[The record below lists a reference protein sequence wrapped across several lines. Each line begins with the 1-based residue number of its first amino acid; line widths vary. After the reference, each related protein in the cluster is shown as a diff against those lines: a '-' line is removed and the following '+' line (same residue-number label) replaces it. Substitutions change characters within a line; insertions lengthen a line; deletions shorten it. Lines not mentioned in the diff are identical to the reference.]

1 MKYTQKEIAGFR
13 REKAEI
19 EERRAELKKQIANHR
34 ESNEDVSD
42 EKLRELQESVSE
54 VGKRAAELDLILR
67 QAEEPQKRGDVMNLK
82 TQTKEINEENYRE
95 SQEYRD
101 AFYRSLSAKSISDAD
116 AAIMNFGKREGVNGG
131 SINSGG
137 GYLVPTTTLNSIKSV
152 LMEYGKLYSAVT
164 KYTFD
169 GDVSLP
175 IGNVS
180 ETEKDE
186 NGIVKLKF
194 EFTEV
199 KIAQDATVATV
210 EVKNILLKNSITAL
224 EDFIAKQLGKWLAI
238 KLDMAVA
245 YGSESF
251 DGIIP
256 SLKPKTYTNVDWTFL
271 CKEIIGGLKGAYSRR
286 GAFVMNTQTLW
297 RRFMAITA
305 GTAGIPL
312 AQDTPIVHF
321 ENGTWYILDKAVIET
336 DAMQDDDFIFGA
348 LNDNYIANESQE
360 FVIEADPSPKFGE
373 DKTQW
378 RGKVYSGGSTV
389 LPQEAFLFFVL
400 DVDKAQKP
408 KVSKNAGT
416 ITKGTL
422 VELTSDTEKAT
433 IYYTLD
439 GSEPTRKSEK
449 YTASGKVEITKSCTL
464 KAIATKGGMADS
476 EVLTVAYTVSG

>member
-19 EERRAELKKQIANHR
+19 EEKRAELKKQIANHR
-34 ESNEDVSD
+34 ESNEDLSD
-42 EKLRELQESVSE
+42 EKLREIQEAVSE
-54 VGKRAAELDLILR
+54 VGKRAAELDSILR
-67 QAEEPQKRGDVMNLK
+67 EAELPEQRGDIMGLNVRQK
-82 TQTKEINEENYRE
+82 DVNEENYRE
-95 SQEYRD
+95 SAEYRD
-101 AFYRSLSAKSISDAD
+101 AFYRSLATKSISEAD
-116 AAIMNFGKREGVNGG
+116 AAVMAFGKRDAVNGG
-131 SINSGG
+131 SVNSGG
-137 GYLVPTTTLNSIKSV
+137 GYLVPTTTLNSIKTV
-152 LMEYGKLYSAVT
+152 LSEYGKLYSAVT
-164 KYTFD
+164 KYTFE

-180 ETEKDE
+180 ETQKDE
-186 NGIVKLKF
+186 NGIVKLEF

-210 EVKNILLKNSITAL
+210 EVKNILLKNSIAAL

-271 CKEIIGGLKGAYSRR
+271 CKDIIGGLKGAYSRR

-321 ENGTWYILDKAVIET
+321 ENGTWYIIDKAVIET

-400 DVDKAQKP
+400 DGDKAQKP
-408 KVSKNAGT
+408 KASKNAGT
-416 ITKGTL
+416 IAKGTL

-464 KAIATKGGMADS
+464 KAIATKAGMADS
-476 EVLTVAYTVSG
+476 EVLNVAYTVSG